1 MVWSSQYTV
10 SEVTAAAMWRSSE
23 ENETCSDHART
34 RSIALLFGYDIASV
48 LWQRQHKAILASV
61 VILQIAIVTQ
71 NGPDITQNDSQ
82 THCIVVTGHSCV
94 IMEDI
99 KDILLKLMFF
109 KRCHFAKDKRL
120 LPV

>member
-1 MVWSSQYTV
+1 M
-10 SEVTAAAMWRSSE
+10 
-23 ENETCSDHART
+23 
-34 RSIALLFGYDIASV
+34 ASV

-61 VILQIAIVTQ
+61 VILEIAIVTQ